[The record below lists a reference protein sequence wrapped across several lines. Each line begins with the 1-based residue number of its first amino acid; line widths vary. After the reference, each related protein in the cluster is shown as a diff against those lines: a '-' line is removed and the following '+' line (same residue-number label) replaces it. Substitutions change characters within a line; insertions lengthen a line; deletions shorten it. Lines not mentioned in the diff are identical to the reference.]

1 MNKFLFLLIGLTLS
15 MLALPSY
22 AEFCDFP
29 YSEPIEGEFAEVGQA
44 VDSDRQRFKVLNA
57 FEGES
62 SNVGSGVGSLSASLL
77 TDRDE
82 IFNKVSKE
90 KSGSIKIGFF
100 QFGKSRK
107 FTNITLNQKYTATFV
122 LVFETTI
129 SNAKWK
135 IDTSSGSPLTA
146 YAQRF
151 IDKPC
156 EFKKLFGD
164 SFIFQAQRGA
174 QVYVAINVSFSSDI
188 HYQQFIKGKG
198 TGAADAMGSLLSTK
212 LSDWTDKWTD
222 KDGQPTKTADGKT
235 TIGGRIANLDLGF
248 SFKKSSENTS
258 RTTIEDGKVEIV
270 AMQVGGD
277 TSRLGQIFGT
287 GEDVAIA
294 SCRLSA
300 LVDEGGQPTGGD
312 PTSISN
318 CSKAF
323 GSVLAYLAQEEF
335 ATGVKASPAT
345 LSYLYRPYWEVD
357 PSIQLV
363 KEITPAIED
372 ARTQLATQLSNRERN
387 LEVIKELLASS
398 LTSAH
403 RQELTTLQSNL
414 EQDIQR
420 LLTAGFTC
428 FSDLASCESLS
439 TQVLG
444 NLTIYKQSVLQRY
457 LEDGM
462 VASYPF
468 DGDALDKSGNGNDG
482 TVHGATL
489 TQDRFGKGNSAYRFE
504 GDNYILVPGSS
515 SLNTMGNFALSVW
528 VRSASTPQHSGLF
541 HKEPLTNSGARVTG
555 YQAYI
560 NPRTNNWSMSVHN
573 DWPSTSG
580 GALSTIKVVDS
591 SWHHLVAIYDWK
603 TISIYTDGKL
613 DSMVSYDKGM
623 FANNSPLYIG
633 VDPDAWGRR
642 DFRGELD
649 DIRIYNR
656 VLSDDE
662 IQRLYTGDTLP
673 IETYHLSVNKTGDGN
688 VTEAGDYEAN
698 SSVTLTAVANA
709 NSQFIGWSGD
719 CSGTTNST
727 TLLMDADKT
736 CMAEFGKKTTDPNDP
751 EPKPTCGNPFLPCD
765 EPVKSSDKCTA
776 SYQNNTLII
785 PCLNIAN
792 LFTTETYQVELK
804 QQLFSMTFNV
814 NMDSL
819 QSKSTVKD
827 ACAAEYKGANG
838 EVHVP
843 CVEITGTSDMYDV
856 YLQQQPST
864 LLFDLDMKRLVKT
877 K

>member
-1 MNKFLFLLIGLTLS
+1 MKNFLFLLIGLTLS

-57 FEGES
+57 FEGVLSE
-62 SNVGSGVGSLSASLL
+62 VGSGVGTLSASLL

-151 IDKPC
+151 VDKPC

-198 TGAADAMGSLLSTK
+198 TGAADAMGSMINTK
-212 LSDWTDKWTD
+212 LSDWTDKIT
-222 KDGQPTKTADGKT
+222 GK
-235 TIGGRIANLDLGF
+235 IANLDLGF

-258 RTTIEDGKVEIV
+258 RTTLEDGKVEIV

-287 GEDVAIA
+287 GGDVAIA

-300 LVDEGGQPTGGD
+300 LVDTPTGQPTGGD
-312 PTSISN
+312 PASIDN

-323 GSVLAYLAQEEF
+323 NSVLAYLAQEEF
-335 ATGVKASPAT
+335 ATGVKEKPAT

-372 ARTQLATQLSNRERN
+372 ARTQLATELSNRERDLSKIKN
-387 LEVIKELLASS
+387 LLISS
-398 LTSAH
+398 LTEVH
-403 RQELTTLQSNL
+403 RQELITLQSNL

-428 FSDLASCESLS
+428 FSDLVSCESLS
-439 TQVLG
+439 IQVLG
-444 NLTIYKQSVLQRY
+444 SLTVYRQSVLQLY
-457 LEDGM
+457 LEDGL
-462 VASYPF
+462 VAYYPF
-468 DGDALDKSGNGNDG
+468 NTNSLDESGNGNHG

-489 TQDRFGKGNSAYRFE
+489 VQDRLGNLNSAYQFNNSYIEIPHNNSFNVTQTGFSLALWFKPESNQKSTIYTLIDKSHGITGVNSWVTHCVNDRRYGATPLFGFAT
-504 GDNYILVPGSS
+504 GDGTNWTASYDTSCLYDNQWHFITSVSDDSVIKFYVDGSLKQTATLLGTPLSNQSRILIG
-515 SLNTMGNFALSVW
+515 
-528 VRSASTPQHSGLF
+528 
-541 HKEPLTNSGARVTG
+541 
-555 YQAYI
+555 
-560 NPRTNNWSMSVHN
+560 
-573 DWPSTSG
+573 TSG
-580 GALSTIKVVDS
+580 YPNRTFTG
-591 SWHHLVAIYDWK
+591 
-603 TISIYTDGKL
+603 SI
-613 DSMVSYDKGM
+613 
-623 FANNSPLYIG
+623 
-633 VDPDAWGRR
+633 
-642 DFRGELD
+642 D
-649 DIRIYNR
+649 DIRFYNR
-656 VLSDDE
+656 VLSEAE
-662 IQRLYTGDTLP
+662 IQRLYTGDIIP

-688 VTEAGDYEAN
+688 VTGAGDYEAN

-727 TLLMDADKT
+727 TLLMDANKT
-736 CMAEFGKKTTDPNDP
+736 CTAKFSQKTTDPTG
-751 EPKPTCGNPFLPCD
+751 EPKPKPICDNPFLPCD
-765 EPVKSSDKCTA
+765 EPAKSSDKCTA

-814 NMDSL
+814 NMESL

-843 CVEITGTSDMYDV
+843 CVEITGTGNMYDV

-864 LLFDLDMKRLVKT
+864 LLFDLDMKRLVKI